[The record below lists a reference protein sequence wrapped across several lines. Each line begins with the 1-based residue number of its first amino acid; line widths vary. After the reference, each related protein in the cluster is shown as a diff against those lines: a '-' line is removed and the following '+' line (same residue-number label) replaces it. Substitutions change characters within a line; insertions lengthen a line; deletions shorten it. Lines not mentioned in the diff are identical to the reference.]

1 MRKQLKEIKK
11 VLKYIVL
18 LTILLAIIYL
28 GILGMYYVIKRD
40 VLVVVIFIVSVI
52 FLGVGY
58 TTLKDLVKRL
68 N

>member
-1 MRKQLKEIKK
+1 MRNQIKEIKK